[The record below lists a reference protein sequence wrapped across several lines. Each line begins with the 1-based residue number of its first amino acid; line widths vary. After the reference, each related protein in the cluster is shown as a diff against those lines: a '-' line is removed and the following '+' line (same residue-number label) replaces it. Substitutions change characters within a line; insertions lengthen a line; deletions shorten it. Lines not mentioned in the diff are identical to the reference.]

1 MPSRRVARA
10 EDASSAARARAA
22 TLVDARWPR
31 RGDGRGFTGA
41 RAARERDGATRC
53 ARFVL
58 EVASDDDDD
67 EGDEGCVARARAWWR
82 IRARCAG
89 ARARGTG

>member
-67 EGDEGCVARARAWWR
+67 EGDEGW
-82 IRARCAG
+82 RCAG
-89 ARARGTG
+89 ACVVEDLSLIHI